1 MSFVMNVAILGAGS
15 IARSMCRTIR
25 GMKEAG
31 RPVELY
37 AVASRSQEKA
47 DAFAQE
53 QGVCKAYGLLRSHV
67 GRS

>member
-31 RPVELY
+31 RPVERY
-37 AVASRSQEKA
+37 AVASRSQ
-47 DAFAQE
+47 
-53 QGVCKAYGLLRSHV
+53 
-67 GRS
+67 